1 MTVPNVV
8 ASVRLAGAPALILL
22 AALGRGPAVLI
33 LFLFLELTDWLDGR
47 LAALL
52 NQRSTFGAHLDSI
65 ADLAM
70 YASFLAAIA
79 ILEGRTFIAQWPWIV
94 PAVSGYGVSWAVSL
108 VKFGKLPSYHTW
120 SAKFSS
126 ILAVIAGMAL
136 LAFGDVRPLRLTAVA
151 VTLANLE
158 AIALTLRLSSPR
170 EDVPSILSV
179 RRGSRDRTPTS

>member
-1 MTVPNVV
+1 VTVPNVV

-22 AALGRGPAVLI
+22 AAVGRGSTVLI

-65 ADLAM
+65 ADLVM

-79 ILEGRTFIAQWPWIV
+79 ILEGRVFLAEWPWMV
-94 PAVSGYGVSWAVSL
+94 PAVAGYALSWSVSL
-108 VKFGKLPSYHTW
+108 VKFGKFPSYHTW
-120 SAKFSS
+120 SAKASS
-126 ILAVIAGMAL
+126 VLAVVSGMAL
-136 LAFGDVRPLRLTAVA
+136 LAAGEVRPLRITAVA

-158 AIALTLRLSSPR
+158 AVALTLRLDSPR
-170 EDVPSILSV
+170 EDIPSVLNV
-179 RRGSRDRTPTS
+179 RRR